1 MSVVIV
7 GGNERM
13 AAQYEEICRCYGCK
27 AKVFCKENGS
37 LKRKMGVPDLL
48 ILFTN
53 TVSHKMVISA
63 MGEAKRNRIPVA
75 RTHSASSAALHE
87 VGAVN
92 GHDMTTEAAFAKLYY
107 LLSRSDD
114 PEWVKGQLGRD
125 LRGEL
130 TE

>member
-53 TVSHKMVISA
+53 TVSHKMAISA
-63 MGEAKRNRIPVA
+63 ISEAKRNGTEVERI
-75 RTHSASSAALHE
+75 HSSSATALQNILE
-87 VGAVN
+87 KR
-92 GHDMTTEAAFAKLYY
+92 AACLA
-107 LLSRSDD
+107 
-114 PEWVKGQLGRD
+114 
-125 LRGEL
+125 
-130 TE
+130 